1 MSLKPGL
8 SEVIR
13 CEKTS
18 QNVIKIW
25 KRNKLDVITAG
36 GRLPNVTEIVGSKR
50 IGAIM
55 HEIKEI
61 FEIVIVDAPPLV
73 VSDAYRLPK
82 WTG

>member
-1 MSLKPGL
+1 MSLKRRL
-8 SEVIR
+8 SELIR
-13 CEKTS
+13 GEKTS
-18 QNVIKIW
+18 QNVIKTW
-25 KRNKLDVITAG
+25 MRNKLYVITAG

-73 VSDAYRLPK
+73 VSDAYWLQK